1 MSVIQGTMT
10 LAQLAAAVEYYG
22 EWATLADALNSGI
35 FIVENAEATGALV
48 SIAGGAGQSVV
59 SATQT
64 ALEIAQAGGLAAT
77 KTSVDT
83 AAVTVLGTGTGYK
96 LAGIFGMEMGAM
108 AAIAAPLAG
117 ASIGAGLYES
127 NPQLWSDLSKKLLP
141 FCYPGTTKIPAWI
154 DIAKDAVTGS
164 IIYKVLTKLG
174 VIEAM
179 KEVFDDNHVGEPE
192 TTWYNKNGYIA
203 GTRGLQS
210 VSYSGS
216 DSLGEYTAQK
226 IVEQDAQGVVI
237 AGIWHLISFEPVTIT
252 IKYIKKYTSGR
263 HEEKTDRYPSH
274 ISSIEVDGQTYY
286 YYSGHSASAQ
296 VPTEV
301 YYGPDT
307 ASGTLRDAIKAI
319 VSGTRTGTTGGP
331 VPGVEPY
338 APALP
343 IPGTDPDF
351 PIIIIEPEV
360 APTPIPATPI
370 TPLPLPPHIDP
381 LPLPEHVPDPTP
393 EEAPDNWPEE
403 EPWPP
408 TIPFPWEDP
417 DPSTEPGPNP
427 EWPEVMP
434 WPLPKED
441 PSEWPNA
448 PENWPEEFPEEVP
461 WPSHPESWPEEVP
474 WPETPPDDWPE
485 GVPWPDTPEEWPEEV
500 PWPVPWPESWPT
512 YPPTWP
518 DEFPDEI
525 PWPSDPTEWPEEVPW
540 PDRAPDW
547 WPQTE
552 PWPDDPDDWPEEI
565 PWPMPPAWPIPWPE
579 TIPYPIPYPHPE
591 PTPDIETIP
600 KPGEIDDPQ
609 TEVEPYIDPVPFP
622 WPTPAPLP
630 QPDPDPTIDPSQP
643 EVKPETQPQPQPEPV
658 DPTPT
663 PPSGEIEPAPPPI
676 IPLPFSSTTGL
687 ISVYHPTQSELLA
700 FCNWLWVTWQDAT
713 IDKIWNN
720 PFDGIITLFELY
732 CTPTDVGR
740 KNIRSGF
747 LDSGVSSE
755 TISRYT
761 EIDCGSIGVPEYF
774 GNYLDYAPYSK
785 CHIYLPFI
793 GIIELN
799 VDDIVGHGVNVTY
812 RIDEYNG
819 SCIAMITVAKST
831 SVNGTDVSYSNIM
844 YQFSGNC
851 AVDLPI
857 AGGSQAAI
865 KAGML
870 EAAAWG
876 LGSVVG
882 GIMGGSSPLSIGAD
896 MAYGAASAVHS
907 LVSAK
912 SSVQHSGSFGASFG
926 ALGNKKPFIIVTRPK
941 QIQVPNYQE
950 LYGYP
955 AHKMVVIG
963 ECNGYLRC
971 REVHVISPTA
981 SDEEKTLIEQMLKEG
996 VYVTE

>member
-1 MSVIQGTMT
+1 MSLSTATMT
-10 LAQLAAAVEYYG
+10 WEALAAAIEAAGTYSTISEAVQAGVIIIE
-22 EWATLADALNSGI
+22 DASAVGGL
-35 FIVENAEATGALV
+35 VALE
-48 SIAGGAGQSVV
+48 GGAGTAVI
-59 SATQT
+59 SASAS
-64 ALEIAQAGGLAAT
+64 ALEVAQAANLAGSAAT
-77 KTSVDT
+77 ASTG
-83 AAVTVLGTGTGYK
+83 AVTLVKTATGFK
-96 LAGIFGMEMGAM
+96 LAGTATMSLPAV
-108 AAIAAPLAG
+108 AAAAAPLAG
-117 ASIGAGLYES
+117 VTLGANLYLD
-127 NPQLWSDLSKKLLP
+127 NPELWTKISSTLLP
-141 FCYPGTTKIPAWI
+141 FCYAENKIQAFVDFVKDPLTSKYSPIVTIPTAII
-154 DIAKDAVTGS
+154 DALKSLFDKDVDLQG
-164 IIYKVLTKLG
+164 YV
-174 VIEAM
+174 
-179 KEVFDDNHVGEPE
+179 E
-192 TTWYNKNGYIA
+192 TT
-203 GTRGLQS
+203 
-210 VSYSGS
+210 
-216 DSLGEYTAQK
+216 DSLGRTVSGVPIGVGSEFVTDSEVISVVGSPALYPDSSGRTVLCYGGNFTWKSKTGYTYTMINLSSYGPSDNLGFGSNPYTISQIRDILLDPDIDTKVYPATAGVSAPTAPVEP
-226 IVEQDAQGVVI
+226 IVWPDTPIIVVPDPLGPDYQPI
-237 AGIWHLISFEPVTIT
+237 PVTPI
-252 IKYIKKYTSGR
+252 
-263 HEEKTDRYPSH
+263 
-274 ISSIEVDGQTYY
+274 
-286 YYSGHSASAQ
+286 
-296 VPTEV
+296 VPM
-301 YYGPDT
+301 
-307 ASGTLRDAIKAI
+307 
-319 VSGTRTGTTGGP
+319 
-331 VPGVEPY
+331 
-338 APALP
+338 
-343 IPGTDPDF
+343 
-351 PIIIIEPEV
+351 
-360 APTPIPATPI
+360 
-370 TPLPLPPHIDP
+370 LPPYEPP

-393 EEAPDNWPEE
+393 EEAPEEWPEE
-403 EPWPP
+403 EPWPTVVP
-408 TIPFPWEDP
+408 APW
-417 DPSTEPGPNP
+417 TEPGTEPDP
-427 EWPEVMP
+427 ETPYIP
-434 WPLPKED
+434 WPLPETKPDED
-441 PSEWPNA
+441 DPKPDYWPTY
-448 PENWPEEFPEEVP
+448 PP
-461 WPSHPESWPEEVP
+461 SWPETYPDDVP
-474 WPETPPDDWPE
+474 WPETPQEWPSTVPWPE
-485 GVPWPDTPEEWPEEV
+485 LEPGTEPEWWPDGVPWPDSPQEWPDGV
-500 PWPVPWPESWPT
+500 
-512 YPPTWP
+512 
-518 DEFPDEI
+518 
-525 PWPSDPTEWPEEVPW
+525 
-540 PDRAPDW
+540 
-547 WPQTE
+547 
-552 PWPDDPDDWPEEI
+552 
-565 PWPMPPAWPIPWPE
+565 PWPMPPEW
-579 TIPYPIPYPHPE
+579 
-591 PTPDIETIP
+591 
-600 KPGEIDDPQ
+600 
-609 TEVEPYIDPVPFP
+609 PFP
-622 WPTPAPLP
+622 WPDDVPYPWPFPYPYPDPSPDPYPDPEDIPDPEQRVDPIIDPWPWPIPDPKT
-630 QPDPDPTIDPSQP
+630 DPDPNPKDDPSQP
-643 EVKPETQPQPQPEPV
+643 EPKPEPEPDRPPV
-658 DPTPT
+658 DPDPP
-663 PPSGEIEPAPPPI
+663 PPSGTIEPAPPPI

-831 SVNGTDVSYSNIM
+831 SVNGTDVEYSNIM

-955 AHKMVVIG
+955 AHKMVTIRD
-963 ECNGYLRC
+963 CTGYLRC